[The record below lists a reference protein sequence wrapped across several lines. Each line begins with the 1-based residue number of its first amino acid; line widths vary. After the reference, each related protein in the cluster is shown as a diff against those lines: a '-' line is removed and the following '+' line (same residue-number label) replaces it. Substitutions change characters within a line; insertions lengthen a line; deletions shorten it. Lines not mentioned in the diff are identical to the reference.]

1 MGSLPDTATKFAD
14 QKTEKTLED
23 QPAIQPANQDV
34 EQDVES
40 QEQADGETESASLAK
55 NQRGATMLEWTLL
68 LAAIA
73 LPSYFIIKMVLS
85 ALVGQYRMMTTLNG
99 LPFP

>member
-1 MGSLPDTATKFAD
+1 MTEIAIESAD
-14 QKTEKTLED
+14 QQTPNAVED
-23 QPAIQPANQDV
+23 QVDHPVDQVDQD
-34 EQDVES
+34 EACKDEAES
-40 QEQADGETESASLAK
+40 RNLVK

-73 LPSYFIIKMVLS
+73 LPSWFIIKMVLS

>member
-1 MGSLPDTATKFAD
+1 MESLVDTASKFAD
-14 QKTEKTLED
+14 QETEKALED
-23 QPAIQPANQDV
+23 QPANQDV

-40 QEQADGETESASLAK
+40 QEPADGETEPASLAK

>member
-1 MGSLPDTATKFAD
+1 MNSVADTVGNSTDALAEGLLEEDLPDDPQAERD
-14 QKTEKTLED
+14 QEED
-23 QPAIQPANQDV
+23 
-34 EQDVES
+34 E
-40 QEQADGETESASLAK
+40 ETNLHK

-73 LPSYFIIKMVLS
+73 LPSWFIIKMTLS
-85 ALVGQYRMMTTLNG
+85 ALAGYYRMMTTING

>member
-1 MGSLPDTATKFAD
+1 LTEITAESAD
-14 QKTEKTLED
+14 QRPEWDFED
-23 QPAIQPANQDV
+23 QV
-34 EQDVES
+34 EDAVD
-40 QEQADGETESASLAK
+40 QEESAEEAESGNLIK

-73 LPSYFIIKMVLS
+73 LPSWFIIKMVLS
-85 ALVGQYRMMTTLNG
+85 ALVGHYRMMTTLNG

>member
-1 MGSLPDTATKFAD
+1 MRQVIQQTDLAAWEDD
-14 QKTEKTLED
+14 VLED
-23 QPAIQPANQDV
+23 LSELQLDEADEDQDP
-34 EQDVES
+34 
-40 QEQADGETESASLAK
+40 ASLAK

-73 LPSYFIIKMVLS
+73 LPSWFIIKMALS
-85 ALVGQYRMMTTLNG
+85 ALAGHYRMMTTLNG

>member
-1 MGSLPDTATKFAD
+1 MRSLAHTVTKLAD
-14 QKTEKTLED
+14 KTEKALED
-23 QPAIQPANQDV
+23 QV
-34 EQDVES
+34 EQPVEQPVEQ
-40 QEQADGETESASLAK
+40 QEAAEGETESRNLAK

-73 LPSYFIIKMVLS
+73 LPSYFIINMVLS